1 MKNCRKLMCMM
12 LIISLL
18 VMAFAGCGSETASSA
33 LASEAEVS
41 EAVQEEV
48 VAEEPSAEEVP
59 AEEVATEASVE
70 EISVE
75 EELIEEPA
83 LPAIELP
90 LVEDTETLT
99 CWCTVNP
106 QALSFINDLSENS
119 VFVEMEKRT
128 NVHIDFT
135 CVSGGPAAEENF
147 ALMIAG
153 GDYLD
158 YLGSMNLYTGGY
170 DAAIEEEVI
179 IPVNEVWEEYCPYYY
194 DLVTQNENAY
204 RALVTDSGNIP
215 GFGMVQSG
223 NFYPSQGLAIRQDF
237 LDELGLDTPQTY
249 DELYT
254 ALSRMKNE
262 LGVESPLYANSMG
275 LMQCNSLGAGYGIGF
290 TYDAMLGYSGW
301 YTEDGVVHSS
311 YIEDAMKDYLLM
323 VSQWYEE
330 GLVWKDFA
338 SGGSVM
344 TSMQSSASD
353 AILGGDMALIY
364 TESSDLDTLNEDG
377 TAHWVGFAEPTLT
390 PGEMVHTIDVGL
402 SSTSISWC
410 ISTACENVELACK
423 YLDYFYTD
431 EGSFLADYGV
441 EGEGHEM
448 VDGEPVLT
456 EIITNN
462 PDIAMRV
469 ALCIYTVDDTPRK
482 TNGGRLLSAYSQWVT
497 SAMDQ
502 WSSNIDGAG
511 FYPSGAALTPDE
523 SSEYSILMSDIATYL
538 TETIPQFV
546 NGTLDVETQ
555 WDSYVETLKGMGI
568 EDCVAFKQAA
578 YDRYLSK

>member
-1 MKNCRKLMCMM
+1 MKNHRKLISMM

-18 VMAFAGCGSETASSA
+18 VVAFAGCGGKTAKSA
-33 LASEAEVS
+33 LTSEAEVS
-41 EAVQEEV
+41 EVVQEEV
-48 VAEEPSAEEVP
+48 VVEESTAEEVP
-59 AEEVATEASVE
+59 AEEVVAEV
-70 EISVE
+70 SVE
-75 EELIEEPA
+75 EEFIEEPA
-83 LPAIELP
+83 LPVIELP
-90 LVEDTETLT
+90 LVEETAVLT
-99 CWCTVNP
+99 CWATVNP

-119 VFVEMEKRT
+119 VFMEAEKRT
-128 NVHIDFT
+128 NVHVDFT

-153 GDYLD
+153 GDYHD
-158 YLGSMNLYTGGY
+158 YIASMNLYTGGY

-179 IPVNEVWEEYCPYYY
+179 VAVNDVWEEYCPYYY
-194 DLVTQNENAY
+194 DLVMNNENAY
-204 RALVTDSGNIP
+204 RALVTDGGKIP

-223 NFYPSQGLAIRQDF
+223 DFYPSQGMAIRQDF
-237 LDELGLDTPQTY
+237 LDELGIEAPQTY

-262 LGVESPLYANSMG
+262 LGVDSPLYANSMG
-275 LMQCNSLGAGYGIGF
+275 LMQCNSMGAGYGIGF

-364 TESSDLDTLNEDG
+364 TESSDLDTLNEEG

-390 PGEMVHTIDVGL
+390 PGETVHTIDTGL

-410 ISTACENVELACK
+410 ISTACEDLELACR

-431 EGSFLADYGV
+431 EGSFLADYGM
-441 EGEGHEM
+441 EGEAHM
-448 VDGEPVLT
+448 IVDGEPVLT
-456 EIITNN
+456 ELITNN

-482 TNGGRLLSAYSQWVT
+482 TNGGRLLSAYSDWVT

-523 SSEYSILMSDIATYL
+523 SSEYSVLMSDISTYL

-546 NGTLDVETQ
+546 NGSMDVETQ
-555 WDSYVETLKGMGI
+555 WDSYVETLKSMGI

-578 YDRYLSK
+578 YDRYLEK

>member
-1 MKNCRKLMCMM
+1 MKNSRKLISLLMV
-12 LIISLL
+12 ISLL
-18 VMAFAGCGSETASSA
+18 VMALAGCGSNSTVSAETSS
-33 LASEAEVS
+33 AEVS
-41 EAVQEEV
+41 QAEQISEEV
-48 VAEEPSAEEVP
+48 QAVEPVEEPTAEEPVETVE
-59 AEEVATEASVE
+59 EASVE
-70 EISVE
+70 EVAE
-75 EELIEEPA
+75 EEVS

-90 LVEDTETLT
+90 LVDEVETLT
-99 CWCTVNP
+99 CWATVNP
-106 QALSFINDLSENS
+106 QALSYINDLSENS
-119 VFVEMEKRT
+119 VFMEMENRT

-147 ALMIAG
+147 ALMIAS

-158 YLGSMNLYTGGY
+158 FLGSMNLYTGGY

-179 IPVNEVWEEYCPYYY
+179 IAVNDIWEEYCPYYY
-194 DLVTQNENAY
+194 NLVTSNDNAY
-204 RALVTDSGNIP
+204 RALVTDGGYIP

-223 NFYPSQGLAIRQDF
+223 DFYPSQDLAIRQDF

-254 ALSRMKNE
+254 ALTRMKNE
-262 LGVESPLYANSMG
+262 LGVESALYANSMG
-275 LMQCNSLGAGYGIGF
+275 LMQCNSLGAGYGLGF
-290 TYDAMLGYSGW
+290 TYDAMLGYSGL
-301 YTEDGVVHSS
+301 YVEDGVVHIS
-311 YIEDAMKDYLLM
+311 YIENAMREYLLM
-323 VSQWYEE
+323 VSKWYEE
-330 GLVWKDFA
+330 GLIWKDFA

-344 TSMQSSASD
+344 TSLQSSASD

-377 TAHWVGFAEPTLT
+377 TAHWVGFAEPTLVA
-390 PGEMVHTIDVGL
+390 GETVHTIDVGL

-423 YLDYFYTD
+423 YLDYFYTE

-448 VDGEPVLT
+448 VNGEPVLT

-462 PDIAMRV
+462 PDGIAMRV
-469 ALCIYTVDDTPRK
+469 ALCIYTVDDTPRM
-482 TNGGRLLSAYSQWVT
+482 TNGGRLLSAYSEWVT
-497 SAMDQ
+497 SAMEQ

-511 FYPSGAALTPDE
+511 FYPSSASLTPDE
-523 SSEYSILMSDIATYL
+523 SADYSALMSDISTYL

-555 WDSYVETLKGMGI
+555 WDSYIETLVSMGI
-568 EDCVAFKQAA
+568 EDCIAYKQAA
-578 YDRYLSK
+578 YDRYLEK